1 MVSVQPSPLPESFA
15 RQQQIVRALGQ
26 SESVVAPAK
35 TTAAPESERV
45 FIPRGEPSE
54 GFAGL
59 NLPARQEELIIRLD
73 AWEFKLRTSF
83 VSENEF
89 TFSFG
94 FDEKVLSISPKFEA
108 ACTITFRG
116 NTFPAIFGGG
126 NIKFPGLPF
135 TILSFFKDNREQSS

>member
-1 MVSVQPSPLPESFA
+1 MVLPQATPSDLPSAVPVDPFT
-15 RQQQIVRALGQ
+15 Q
-26 SESVVAPAK
+26 
-35 TTAAPESERV
+35 
-45 FIPRGEPSE
+45 
-54 GFAGL
+54 L

-73 AWEFKLRTSF
+73 NWEFKLRTSF

-94 FDEKVLSISPKFEA
+94 FDEKVLSIAPKFEA

-135 TILSFFKDNREQSS
+135 AILSFFKDNRGEQLP